1 MDWYIYIHENVDGA
15 KQVSVGLHSNFVN
28 NNNQEKEGLM
38 AHPHNLIISMLSTN
52 LCNAKTYQLCEAC
65 ISNDFPNPQLTF
77 RRYCLRVGIHVSP
90 TICCRSTFMY
100 NNVQT
105 TQN

>member
-28 NNNQEKEGLM
+28 NNNQEKDGLM
-38 AHPHNLIISMLSTN
+38 AHPHNLIISVLSTN

-77 RRYCLRVGIHVSP
+77 RRYCLRVGIHVSS